1 MFANISS
8 AQNYPNR
15 PIRFVVPYPP
25 GGGTD
30 TVARLLNPHVIELLG
45 EQVVIDNRG
54 GANGII
60 GTDITAKAT
69 PDGYTMLFCLQATM
83 VVNPVLYKKLPYN
96 PAQDFTPVI
105 HLDTLALML
114 AVNPSVPA
122 STVNDLIKLARD
134 KPNQLN
140 FSSSGH
146 GSAAHLAG
154 ELIKTMAKIQMVH
167 VPFKGGGPAVSA
179 VVAGQVQLSVGTMI
193 SEVPHV
199 KAGRLKAIAVT
210 TRDRIASLPDVPTIA
225 ESLPGYEA
233 GVWHGVVVP
242 KGTPAAAVQRQNQA
256 FNSVLKLPE
265 VQMRLRAS
273 GVEPAGGTS
282 AQFAALIKADAVKH
296 ARLLQDVGMAGSS
309 EL

>member
-1 MFANISS
+1 
-8 AQNYPNR
+8 
-15 PIRFVVPYPP
+15 
-25 GGGTD
+25 
-30 TVARLLNPHVIELLG
+30 
-45 EQVVIDNRG
+45 
-54 GANGII
+54 
-60 GTDITAKAT
+60 
-69 PDGYTMLFCLQATM
+69 
-83 VVNPVLYKKLPYN
+83 
-96 PAQDFTPVI
+96 
-105 HLDTLALML
+105 
-114 AVNPSVPA
+114 
-122 STVNDLIKLARD
+122 
-134 KPNQLN
+134 
-140 FSSSGH
+140 
-146 GSAAHLAG
+146 
-154 ELIKTMAKIQMVH
+154 
-167 VPFKGGGPAVSA
+167 
-179 VVAGQVQLSVGTMI
+179 MI

-242 KGTPAAAVQRQNQA
+242 KGTPAAAVQRLNQA

-265 VQMRLRAS
+265 VQKRLRAS